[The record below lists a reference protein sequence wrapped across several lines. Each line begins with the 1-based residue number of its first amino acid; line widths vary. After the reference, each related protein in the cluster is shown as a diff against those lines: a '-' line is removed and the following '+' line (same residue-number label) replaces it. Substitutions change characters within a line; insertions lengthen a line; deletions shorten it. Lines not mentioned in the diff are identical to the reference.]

1 MTNNFNR
8 KQSKRQ
14 FIQHIPDISNIIYY
28 DISGVPRS
36 YDISCIPR
44 SYDISCIP
52 RSYDISCIPRSY
64 DISCIPPLHY
74 YDISTITHKYKK

>member
-52 RSYDISCIPRSY
+52 
-64 DISCIPPLHY
+64 PLHY